1 MSHSSPDRFIAV
13 LGASGVGLAR
23 RQGSTQ
29 QWLGSAA
36 FIAEHSQAWSV
47 ALDTLQCLLN
57 QHCTRGSSL
66 SLVVSVQFCRFCLV
80 PWSPQI
86 TRTPEL
92 QGYAL
97 ACFEEHYGQRL
108 EGWRLL
114 LSAEPAGCARIA
126 AALPEALL
134 QRLSAISHDTGLVL
148 RSVQPY
154 LMAAFNHFV
163 SEFEHQDFLF
173 VLAEPQRSVAML
185 ARAGRWV
192 QVRAQAGSDSDAALR
207 ALLGRE
213 CELQAGQGAGDLHLY
228 LHAPG
233 RLQPRPALDQVA
245 LCELPIPDPAAH
257 DVLCCMSRALV

>member
-29 QWLGSAA
+29 QWLGSVA
-36 FIAEHSQAWSV
+36 FIAERSQACSV
-47 ALDTLQCLLN
+47 ALDTLHGLLTV
-57 QHCTRGSSL
+57 HSTRGASL
-66 SLVVSVQFCRFCLV
+66 SLVVSAQFCRFCLV
-80 PWSPQI
+80 PWSAEI
-86 TRTPEL
+86 SRTPEL
-92 QGYAL
+92 QAYAQ

-108 EGWRLL
+108 EGWRIL

-134 QRLSAISHDTGLVL
+134 QRASTLSHDAGLVL

-154 LMAAFNHFV
+154 LMTAFNYFV
-163 SEFEHQDFLF
+163 GEFEHPDFLF
-173 VLAEPQRSVAML
+173 VLAEPQRSVSML

-192 QVRAQAGSDSDAALR
+192 QIRAQAGADSDEALR
-207 ALLGRE
+207 ALLARE
-213 CELQAGQGAGDLHLY
+213 CELQAGQGEATLHLY

-233 RLQPRPALDQVA
+233 RVQMRPALDAVA
-245 LCELPIPDPAAH
+245 LCELPAADAAEH
-257 DVLCCMSRALV
+257 DVLCCMSQAVV